1 MYIQCIYMNPEA
13 VSRVVK
19 RYGNSGGVYLPSA
32 WIGGTV
38 EVAIIS
44 RPPRPG
50 KDLPLALAG
59 SMEHIV
65 SILLYGSYATGEQT
79 AGSDIDVIVVT
90 DNHIK
95 DMAVPQELRG
105 MGYDIRT
112 MPADEIRKLAGKDIL
127 LSKSLEAARAILN
140 DSFLEE
146 LRSIKPKGSLKE
158 RIGLARSSLGI
169 MRSLLGS
176 GADPSALAYPLVMR
190 MKECILMECAM
201 QSRKYSPKLLKGRL
215 LSRGLTKSEYNKLM
229 AAYRAVR
236 DGKKPQK
243 LAIGEAAVTLLLN
256 LLEEMIDDAEKAQTP
271 KKRGLNP

>member
-1 MYIQCIYMNPEA
+1 
-13 VSRVVK
+13 
-19 RYGNSGGVYLPSA
+19 
-32 WIGGTV
+32 
-38 EVAIIS
+38 
-44 RPPRPG
+44 
-50 KDLPLALAG
+50 
-59 SMEHIV
+59 MEHIV